1 MSSRPTPPQQGD
13 EEELFQRYAD
23 RLRRVTQVSVNTTR
37 EIVDD
42 ACAFAWMKL
51 ITNQPRRETV
61 FAWLRTVARNEA
73 IRLDGIARGISSI
86 DTGPAPTET
95 AATRNRVETTQA
107 MLELRERL
115 EELPAREREVVLL
128 QAAGW
133 RYQELAEFL
142 DVSDTRINQLLARA
156 SARMREMDIR
166 DHDVTSPRARRL
178 RELEDDPP
186 TYIVASIGVAP
197 PANPKLGGE
206 DVRREWKR
214 IALQIEDFRSAHGV
228 TDRVMPLGPRG
239 DAEAAQ
245 PLAKLIADFRRR
257 RGLSVELER

>member
-1 MSSRPTPPQQGD
+1 MISRPTPPQHGD

-23 RLRRVTQVSVNTTR
+23 RLRRVTQVSVNTSR

-73 IRLDGIARGISSI
+73 IRLDGIARGVTSI
-86 DTGPAPTET
+86 DHSGGPPDPPAS
-95 AATRNRVETTQA
+95 RSRIETTHE

-142 DVSDTRINQLLARA
+142 EVSDTRINQLFARA

-166 DHDVTSPRARRL
+166 DQDVTSPRARRL
-178 RELEDDPP
+178 REIEHDPP
-186 TYIVASIGVAP
+186 AYIVASIGVAP
-197 PANPKLGGE
+197 PTNPKRGGE
-206 DVRREWKR
+206 EVRREWKR
-214 IALQIEDFRSAHGV
+214 IALQIEDYRSAHGV
-228 TDRVMPLGPRG
+228 TDRVMPLGPRAK
-239 DAEAAQ
+239 AEAAQ
-245 PLAKLIADFRRR
+245 PLAKVIADFRRR